1 MNPLISICVPVY
13 NVAPYIERCVRSL
26 MEQRYEALE
35 FIFIDDCSTDSSIAI
50 LKRTIAAYPTRLEQ
64 VHIYS
69 NGCNKGL
76 AYSRRESIIHATGQ
90 YIVCVDADDWIDGDM
105 VAELYQ
111 KMQDKNADIT
121 TCVYAKESTKQSKLI
136 IQPSFEVEH
145 SFEAALLDNIFFLA
159 GKLIPRD
166 YFKDERIF
174 APEGL
179 NYLEDRYT
187 IIRLMGKSPKVVTSP
202 NAIYHYL
209 IHEGSVS
216 QGKQA
221 YHIKCLIR
229 YWQKTEEWL
238 RDQNLYEPYAALIG
252 YKKADDIISLLLYVH
267 DNAIRRQYA
276 DVFSEEQQRYA
287 KQLTRGKRFMAF
299 LIRHRL
305 YVLMRLLDFINYL
318 REK

>member
-1 MNPLISICVPVY
+1 MSPLISICVPVY

-35 FIFIDDCSTDSSIAI
+35 YIFVDDCSTDDSIAI
-50 LKRTIAAYPTRLEQ
+50 LKRIIAEYQTRNTQ
-64 VHIYS
+64 VHLYS
-69 NGCNKGL
+69 NEHNRGS
-76 AYSRRESIIHATGQ
+76 AYTRQEAVKHATGQ
-90 YIVCVDADDWIDGDM
+90 YVLCVDADDWIERDM
-105 VAELYQ
+105 VLLLYHT
-111 KMQDKNADIT
+111 MQEETADIT
-121 TCVYAKESTKQSKLI
+121 CCAYLKETGKYKEMVIL
-136 IQPSFEVEH
+136 PSVEEQY
-145 SFEAALLDNIFFLA
+145 SIEAALQDKIFFLA
-159 GKLIPRD
+159 GKLIPTS
-166 YFKDERIF
+166 YFQDETIF

-179 NYLEDRYT
+179 NYLDDRYT
-187 IIRLMGKSPKVVTSP
+187 IMRLMGKSPKVVTSP

-287 KQLTRGKRFMAF
+287 KRLTRGKRFMAF

-305 YVLMRLLDFINYL
+305 YVLMRLLDLINYL

>member
-50 LKRTIAAYPTRLEQ
+50 LKRTIAEYPNRSGG
-64 VHIYS
+64 VHMYH
-69 NGCNKGL
+69 NERNRGL
-76 AYSRRESIIHATGQ
+76 AYTRRESIIRATGQ
-90 YIVCVDADDWIDGDM
+90 YIVCVDSDDWIEPDL

-111 KMQDKNADIT
+111 MMQEEAADIT
-121 TCVYAKESTKQSKLI
+121 CCAYLKETGKHKEMVIL
-136 IQPSFEVEH
+136 PSVEPQY
-145 SFEAALLDNIFFLA
+145 SLEAALQDNIFFLH